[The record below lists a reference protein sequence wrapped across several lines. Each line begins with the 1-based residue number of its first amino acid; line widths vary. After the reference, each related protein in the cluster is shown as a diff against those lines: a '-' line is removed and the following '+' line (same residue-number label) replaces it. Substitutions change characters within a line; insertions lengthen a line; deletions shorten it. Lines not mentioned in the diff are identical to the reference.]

1 MKSTNTAILAAA
13 FLGLASASGET
24 PQETSLRGRE
34 LFVCGDHGSLG
45 WCEREGRWWNYYEPC
60 CECEQFYTGTWCDQC
75 IEGKSPSGCDNKC
88 GSTKVVD
95 ECGVCGGSAPPA
107 PNQQPIL
114 PLSQLKGKEY
124 DCDQVVDSEGN
135 YQGPLILGAKDA
147 EGGNLPPNLQ
157 GIFWLTDQGDSSAIV
172 SFGAPGQS
180 MDGGVLNPG
189 YLTDQCET
197 SISVRVGGDRNWA
210 FHSQGSSWELVEGV
224 DLVYQF
230 QFDNIQDPQ
239 RCTIIP
245 TGYNLGGFEV
255 PTWALRFDM
264 NLIPDRC
271 HSDAADSVKRQCLE
285 DGYEIKPGSWQGIPA
300 WSRPSYI
307 FGQEAESARYQL
319 VQVVDGEGK
328 ATAAMPQWVDY
339 CQSAETGDT
348 PNKIYYRSAI

>member
-34 LFVCGDHGSLG
+34 LFVCGDHGSVG
-45 WCEREGRWWNYYEPC
+45 WCEREGSWWNYYEPC

-75 IEGKSPSGCDNKC
+75 TDA
-88 GSTKVVD
+88 V
-95 ECGVCGGSAPPA
+95 
-107 PNQQPIL
+107 PNQQPVL

-124 DCDQVVDSEGN
+124 DCDQVVDSDGN

-180 MDGGVLNPG
+180 KDGGDLNPG
-189 YLTDQCET
+189 YLTECET

-245 TGYNLGGFEV
+245 TGLNLGGFEV
-255 PTWALRFDM
+255 PTGALRFDM

-271 HSDAADSVKRQCLE
+271 HTDAAESVKRQCLE
-285 DGYEIKPGSWQGIPA
+285 DGYEIKPGSWAGIPA

>member
-24 PQETSLRGRE
+24 TGETALRGRE
-34 LFVCGDHGSLG
+34 LFVCGEGG
-45 WCEREGRWWNYYEPC
+45 NFNPFCEREGRFFNYYVPC
-60 CECEQFYTGTWCDQC
+60 CECEPFYTGGRCNQC
-75 IEGKSPSGCDNKC
+75 
-88 GSTKVVD
+88 TD
-95 ECGVCGGSAPPA
+95 EV
-107 PNQQPIL
+107 PNQQPVL
-114 PLSQLKGKEY
+114 DQSELEQQEY
-124 DCDQVVDSEGN
+124 ACDQVVDSEGN

-147 EGGNLPPNLQ
+147 EGGNLPTNLQ

-180 MDGGVLNPG
+180 MDGGDLNPG
-189 YLTDQCET
+189 YLTECET

-245 TGYNLGGFEV
+245 TGLNLGGFEV
-255 PTWALRFDM
+255 PTGALRFDM

-271 HSDAADSVKRQCLE
+271 HTDAAESVKRQCLE
-285 DGYEIKPGSWQGIPA
+285 DGYEIKPGSWAGIPA

-328 ATAAMPQWVDY
+328 ATDAMPQWVDY